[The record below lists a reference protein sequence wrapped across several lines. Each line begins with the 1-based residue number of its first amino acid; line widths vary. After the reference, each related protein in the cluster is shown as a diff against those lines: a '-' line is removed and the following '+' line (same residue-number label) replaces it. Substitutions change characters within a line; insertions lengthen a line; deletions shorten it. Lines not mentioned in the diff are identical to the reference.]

1 MVESEAS
8 GTRRAAIQWRMA
20 GERCRT
26 WKVGRRKGGR
36 TAMEGG
42 VTSRKF
48 GRAVLKKGWAVC
60 GFRDSVELEA
70 PAFPALLG
78 VMTGSG

>member
-1 MVESEAS
+1 
-8 GTRRAAIQWRMA
+8 MA
-20 GERCRT
+20 YGGGE
-26 WKVGRRKGGR
+26 VQDMEGREEEGR
-36 TAMEGG
+36 PDGHGGG

-48 GRAVLKKGWAVC
+48 GRAVC